1 MFETHTPVETTPSA
15 IAAALSNF
23 HPAEPEP
30 VETADVGK
38 LRRSIR
44 VARRDRD
51 HWKRKAKR
59 YEKKINNIKEFL
71 K

>member
-1 MFETHTPVETTPSA
+1 MIYKHSSA
-15 IAAALSNF
+15 PEQ
-23 HPAEPEP
+23 PAII
-30 VETADVGK
+30 DH
-38 LRRSIR
+38 R

-51 HWKRKAKR
+51 HWKHKAKR